1 MFEERQRSCACVG
14 DRVKHCQ
21 YCGNT
26 GEEYLRHARGESH
39 PWHGG
44 RLAAAFLS
52 AGGCWDPRRL
62 ARVAGLRLRLACRC
76 PLFVAVPLCSA
87 LQPASVSSRY
97 EYDCGPRTDRGGSG
111 VASATDTAGWAV
123 VVGRVDPQGGLG
135 PVVAVELLFRRGP
148 PPPTPLCPAAPL
160 STPVPP
166 PPFERPDSG
175 PAPFPVGRRRARAGT
190 ESAQGLGL
198 VPSALRAPTCAR
210 EGGVASI
217 AGGRSSPPR
226 EVGEEVAGGHLP
238 GEVLAGLELRR
249 KAAMGG
255 NGGTESP
262 RRGGWLAPR

>member
-26 GEEYLRHARGESH
+26 GEEYLRHARGDSH

-44 RLAAAFLS
+44 RLAAAFMS

-76 PLFVAVPLCSA
+76 PLFVAVPLGSA
-87 LQPASVSSRY
+87 LQPASVSLGY
-97 EYDCGPRTDRGGSG
+97 EYDCGRRTDRGGSG
-111 VASATDTAGWAV
+111 SAADTAGWAV

-135 PVVAVELLFRRGP
+135 PVVAVELLFRCGP

-198 VPSALRAPTCAR
+198 VPSAW
-210 EGGVASI
+210 
-217 AGGRSSPPR
+217 PR
-226 EVGEEVAGGHLP
+226 VPEVAARRRGRWGRRLRVVICLGRCWPGWSCGAKPRWGVTGGLSLP
-238 GEVLAGLELRR
+238 VAAAG
-249 KAAMGG
+249 
-255 NGGTESP
+255 SP
-262 RRGGWLAPR
+262 RADYGCSGAS